1 MCLTELQQ
9 NVFANKFTSILPFA
23 SILNIDPGIPDN
35 AISNSWYIFTC
46 LWKQLQWWL
55 YIYLLHTGKKLKT
68 IKTASNHFA

>member
-35 AISNSWYIFTC
+35 AISNS
-46 LWKQLQWWL
+46 
-55 YIYLLHTGKKLKT
+55 
-68 IKTASNHFA
+68 